1 MEKRIVFPDYS
12 NSLVNLS
19 SSILKA
25 FGVETKE
32 PSLRI
37 VDNIL
42 KKDYKNIVLL
52 LLDGMGVSIME
63 KTLDK
68 RGAFWSNL
76 LLKYTSVFPAT
87 TVAATTSVLSSLP
100 PISHAWLGW
109 DNYYPEVGENVT
121 VFLNKV
127 QGTTRDAASYF
138 VASKYAPYKS
148 IITKINEGGGKAF
161 GSSPF
166 IPPYP
171 GTFDSVLDR
180 VGMISK
186 EKGRKF
192 IYAYWTDPD
201 GLLHESGTEDIV
213 VRNELRTIEDKVSK
227 LASSLSDTLFL
238 VTADHGHIDAD
249 GVYINEYPEI
259 MDTLLRLPSLEPR
272 TPNFF
277 IKEGR
282 KEEFKERFLNRFSND
297 YVLLNRKEVIEK
309 KLFGRENEHTLF
321 KEMLGDYLGYSRSN
335 KTLFF
340 YGEKLKSMHGSM
352 TEDEMVI
359 PLIAFGI

>member
-76 LLKYTSVFPAT
+76 LIKYTSVFPAT

-138 VASKYAPYKS
+138 VASKYAAYKS

-180 VGMISK
+180 VEMICK

-282 KEEFKERFLNRFSND
+282 KEEFKARFLNRFSND
-297 YVLLNRKEVIEK
+297 YVLLDRKEVIEK
-309 KLFGRENEHTLF
+309 KLFGRENEHPLF

-359 PLIAFGI
+359 PLIAFGL